1 MKTLCMRY
9 GYEMEYENEN
19 IGSLRLLYLDC
30 VGDADF
36 FVSEGIRKA
45 D

>member
-1 MKTLCMRY
+1 
-9 GYEMEYENEN
+9 MEYENEN

-30 VGDADF
+30 VGDVGF

>member
-1 MKTLCMRY
+1 
-9 GYEMEYENEN
+9 MEYENEN

-30 VGDADF
+30 VGDAGF
-36 FVSEGIRKA
+36 IVSEGIRKA